1 MKLTLI
7 QVPYDSGHHGV
18 RLGRGPLHLVE
29 RGLLGALEQAGH
41 PAELAAVHLDGFL
54 TEVTSAPALH
64 RAVGERVAS
73 ARAEGRLPVVLA
85 GNCNTAAVGALSA
98 IGPAAVVWM
107 DAHGDLNTPET
118 SPSGFFDGMALAL
131 ATGRSWRNLSAKVP
145 GFQPLDERNLV
156 HLGARDWDLG
166 ELNLLAGSALTR
178 LDMETIRRQGVRT
191 ALGGA
196 LDGIAR
202 RGDRVGQVYLH
213 YDLDVLDPTELKA
226 NEYSVPGGLTV
237 EEALEVARTAG
248 SHLRIAAVGITA
260 YDPQM
265 DPEDR
270 GVRIVAAIL
279 QAVADSTR
287 FQEDS

>member
-7 QVPYDSGHHGV
+7 QVPYDSGHYGA
-18 RLGRGPLHLVE
+18 RMGRGPLHLIE
-29 RGLLGALEQAGH
+29 RGLLDALEQAGH
-41 PAELAAVHLDGFL
+41 PAELAPVRLEGFL

-64 RAVGERVAS
+64 RAVGERVS
-73 ARAEGRLPVVLA
+73 AARSEGRLPIVLS
-85 GNCNTAAVGALSA
+85 GNCNTSALGSLSA

-118 SPSGFFDGMALAL
+118 SPSGFFDGMSIAM
-131 ATGRSWRNLSAKVP
+131 ATGRAWRNLSAKVP

-166 ELNLLAGSALTR
+166 ELNLVATSALTR
-178 LDMETIRRQGVRT
+178 LDVETVRREGVRT

-202 RGDRVGQVYLH
+202 RVDQVYLH
-213 YDLDVLDPTELKA
+213 YDLDVLDPSELTA
-226 NEYSVPGGLTV
+226 NEYSCPGGLTV

-248 SHLRIAAVGITA
+248 SHLRIAAVGVTA
-260 YDPQM
+260 YDPSR
-265 DPEDR
+265 DPEER
-270 GVRIVAAIL
+270 GVRVVASIL
-279 QAVADSTR
+279 QAVAGAAR
-287 FQEDS
+287 EAF

>member
-18 RLGRGPLHLVE
+18 RMGRGPLHLVE
-29 RGLLGALEQAGH
+29 KGLLEALEQAGH
-41 PAELAAVHLDGFL
+41 PAELAPVRLDGFL

-64 RAVGERVAS
+64 RAVGERVSA
-73 ARAEGRLPVVLA
+73 ARAEGRLPIVLS
-85 GNCNTAAVGALSA
+85 GNCNTAAMGALSA

-145 GFQPLDERNLV
+145 GFQALDERNLV

-166 ELNLLAGSALTR
+166 ELNLVASSALTR
-178 LDMETIRRQGVRT
+178 LDMETVRKQGIRT

-202 RGDRVGQVYLH
+202 RVDQVYLH
-213 YDLDVLDPTELKA
+213 YDLDVLDPSELTA
-226 NEYSVPGGLTV
+226 NEYSCPGGLTV

-248 SHLRIAAVGITA
+248 RHLRIAAVGITA
-260 YDPQM
+260 YDPSR
-265 DPEDR
+265 DPEER
-270 GVRIVAAIL
+270 GVRIVAAIC
-279 QAVADSTR
+279 QAVAGAVR
-287 FQEDS
+287 EAF

>member
-1 MKLTLI
+1 MRLTLI
-7 QVPYDSGHHGV
+7 QVPYDSGHYGA
-18 RLGRGPLHLVE
+18 RMGRGPLHLVE
-29 RGLLGALEQAGH
+29 RGLLDALERAGH
-41 PAELAAVHLDGFL
+41 PAELATVRLDGFL
-54 TEVTSAPALH
+54 TEVTCAPALH
-64 RAVGERVAS
+64 RAIGERVAA
-73 ARAEGRLPVVLA
+73 ARTEGRLPVVLS

-166 ELNLLAGSALTR
+166 ELGLLAGSPLTR
-178 LDMETIRRQGVRT
+178 LDMEIVRAKGVRT

-196 LDGIAR
+196 LDGVAR
-202 RGDRVGQVYLH
+202 RVDQVYLH
-213 YDLDVLDPTELKA
+213 YDLDVLDPAELTA
-226 NEYSVPGGLTV
+226 NEYATPGGLTV

-248 SHLRIAAVGITA
+248 SRLRIAAVGVTA
-260 YDPQM
+260 YDPAR

-270 GVRIVAAIL
+270 GVRVVAAIL
-279 QAVADSTR
+279 QAVAGAAR
-287 FQEDS
+287 EAF